1 MGTLADA
8 ESRIRQA
15 ALRLVQE
22 PDGRVRV
29 EDYLTTLAAATGEA
43 ALAASGFDV
52 EHHDLVPGTAL
63 AHDAVRGRLGIDP
76 TGVQHGAAV
85 QDAGARDEVVPEG
98 TVWSILSGLK
108 DRVVPASAF
117 PSVADLRRGADPD
130 GAPGW
135 GEVPLTVGADHA
147 PTQPPLRRAFE
158 LRPAVLRT
166 EREFNAPVTDRHV
179 VTASALASA
188 IEQTKDAI
196 DPQVALRLALEVVL
210 GMTRMAPMTASR
222 FAAAAR
228 S

>member
-52 EHHDLVPGTAL
+52 EHHDLPPGAAL
-63 AHDAVRGRLGIDP
+63 THDAVRGRLGTDA
-76 TGVQHGAAV
+76 TGP
-85 QDAGARDEVVPEG
+85 QDGSPAPAPAG
-98 TVWSILSGLK
+98 TVWSILSGLR
-108 DRVVPASAF
+108 DRVVPAAAF
-117 PSVADLRRGADPD
+117 PSTEDLQRGLGSTAE
-130 GAPGW
+130 APGW

-147 PTQPPLRRAFE
+147 PSQPPLRRAFE
-158 LRPAVLRT
+158 LRPAVLQT

-196 DPQVALRLALEVVL
+196 DPQVALRLSLEVLV

-222 FAAAAR
+222 FVAAAR

>member
-29 EDYLTTLAAATGEA
+29 EDYLTVLAAATGEA

-52 EHHDLVPGTAL
+52 EHHNLTPGSPLSHGPVAS
-63 AHDAVRGRLGIDP
+63 RLGLDP
-76 TGVQHGAAV
+76 ADGVGSGSGTTPA
-85 QDAGARDEVVPEG
+85 G
-98 TVWSILSGLK
+98 TVWSILSGLRE
-108 DRVVPASAF
+108 RVVAPSAF
-117 PSVADLRRGADPD
+117 PSPDELRRGLGSAE
-130 GAPGW
+130 GTPGW

-147 PTQPPLRRAFE
+147 PSQPPLRRAFE
-158 LRPAVLRT
+158 VRPAVLDT
-166 EREFNAPVTDRHV
+166 ERSFNAPVTDRHV
-179 VTASALASA
+179 VTASALAAA

-196 DPQVALRLALEVVL
+196 DPQVAVRLALEVVL
-210 GMTRMAPMTASR
+210 GTTRMAPMTAAR

-228 S
+228 P